1 MSARFSKANML
12 GELRRD
18 AERLRERWGF
28 DPGNGTAQLRNLL
41 SKGDLIE
48 AAVAYGQW
56 RRIQLIVEDI
66 EAGYLGYGD
75 DR

>member
-1 MSARFSKANML
+1 VSARFSKANML
-12 GELRRD
+12 DGLRRD

-28 DPGNGTAQLRNLL
+28 DPGNGTVQLRTIQP
-41 SKGDLIE
+41 KEDLIE

-56 RRIQLIVEDI
+56 RGIQRIIDDI
-66 EAGYLGYGD
+66 QGGYLGYGD